1 MPPPPLAPAECRAE
15 EPAPGAAMPG
25 ELENPQAAAH
35 RGIHFELQ
43 ELTGR
48 PADVEEL
55 DDEHSAYKGAGG
67 RSRATQPAGES
78 RWYAGVYLDD
88 PIGFMKSF
96 DRTLASGMGAGRGD
110 GGELGESPQWQ
121 GAVGRLQPVRKR
133 PAERLALA
141 IIFAS
146 FVAVAALVGIICVSS
161 LDAAYQEERN
171 TENLLHDARAFVPAN
186 PGGTLPVDS
195 FEDVQQSGKNLQVG
209 PELNKLYNEFA
220 HHSLAGHDFDV
231 AFVTG
236 GETKGQVSLSSPG
249 RMQALAGVPRPVRAI
264 EAHLPT
270 HHVHGKRVWR
280 WLNRNGDTVRV
291 KQSSNDISES
301 LSKQADYIIGYPDLE
316 EKSPARTEGLVQTPH
331 GSRIVNSM
339 HMLLMPQMHSVQ
351 SLSPMPPLGGN
362 HHSENVMNA
371 QQVCLLVSNPVS
383 SSPLISTR
391 ARGGEGLSSR
401 SSYASNLGDNKK
413 SSQR

>member
-1 MPPPPLAPAECRAE
+1 MTPTPLVPAGRRAE
-15 EPAPGAAMPG
+15 EPAPGEAMPG
-25 ELENPQAAAH
+25 ELETPQAAAH

-43 ELTGR
+43 ELAGR

-55 DDEHSAYKGAGG
+55 DDGHGARRGAGG
-67 RSRATQPAGES
+67 RSRAAQPAGES
-78 RWYAGVYLDD
+78 RWYAGVDLDD
-88 PIGFMKSF
+88 PIGFMKGL
-96 DRTLASGMGAGRGD
+96 DRTLASSMGAVRGN

-121 GAVGRLQPVRKR
+121 GTVRRLQPVRKR
-133 PAERLALA
+133 PAERLASA

-171 TENLLHDARAFVPAN
+171 TESLLHDARAFVPAN
-186 PGGTLPVDS
+186 LGGTLPVDS
-195 FEDVQQSGKNLQVG
+195 FEDVQQPGKNLQVG
-209 PELNKLYNEFA
+209 PELNKLYKESA
-220 HHSLAGHDFDV
+220 HHSWAGHDFDV

-236 GETKGQVSLSSPG
+236 GERKGQVFPSSPG
-249 RMQALAGVPRPVRAI
+249 SMQALAGVPRPVRAI
-264 EAHLPT
+264 DAHLPT
-270 HHVHGKRVWR
+270 HHVHGKQVWG
-280 WLNRNGDTVRV
+280 WLNKNGDTVRV

-331 GSRIVNSM
+331 GSRTVRGM
-339 HMLLMPQMHSVQ
+339 HMQLMPHMYPVQ
-351 SLSPMPPLGGN
+351 SLSPMPLLGGN
-362 HHSENVMNA
+362 QHSENVMNA
-371 QQVCLLVSNPVS
+371 QQVCLQVSNPVS

-391 ARGGEGLSSR
+391 ARGGEGLSSQ
-401 SSYASNLGDNKK
+401 SSRASNLGDNKK